1 MSKIVSINKRGTL
14 TLPKDLRERLGLE
27 ADGQVVVEETEDG
40 VLIKPG
46 ATFPVETYSDERVA
60 EFQKNNEE
68 ALKDFDLDG

>member
-68 ALKDFDLDG
+68 VLEDFDLDG